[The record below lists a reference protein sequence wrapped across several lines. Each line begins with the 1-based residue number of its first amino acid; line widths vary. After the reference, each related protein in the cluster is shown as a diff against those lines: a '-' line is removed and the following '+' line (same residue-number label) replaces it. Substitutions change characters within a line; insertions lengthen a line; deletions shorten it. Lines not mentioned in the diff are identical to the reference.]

1 MCRFTCAQ
9 QVPPLF
15 HVKHIR
21 ARTYRFR
28 VLLPRDRRRGMIA
41 AQKSFDVIVIGGG
54 HAGCE
59 AASASARMG
68 ASTALVTHRF
78 STVGAMSCNPAIGG
92 LGKGH
97 LVREVDAMDGL
108 MGLVADA
115 SGIQFRMLNRRKG
128 PAVRGPR
135 AQADRKLYAAAM
147 QAAIRETANL
157 SVIEG
162 EADDLVV
169 SDGRVTGARLVG
181 ARELSAGAVVI
192 TTGTFL
198 RGLIHLGEKNWPAGR
213 AGEAPAFGLSAS
225 FERADFR
232 LGRLKTG
239 TPPRLD
245 GTTIDWSAVEMQPGD
260 DPPEPFSVMTDRI
273 TTPQI
278 QCGITR
284 TTPATHEVIRA
295 NVHRS
300 PMYSGQIKSSGP
312 RYCPS
317 IEDKIVRFGDR
328 DGHQI
333 FLEPE
338 GLDDSTVYP
347 NGISTSLP
355 EEVQQAILA
364 SIPGL
369 ERVRMVRPVYAIE
382 YDHVDPREL
391 DPTLQTRQPPGLFLA
406 GQINGTTGYEEAAGQ
421 GIVAGLNAALA
432 ASGAALT
439 VFDRA
444 DGYLGVMIDDLV
456 TRGITEPYRMF
467 TSRAEYRLT
476 LRADNADQ
484 RLTQKGIG
492 LGCVGSAR
500 TVHHCA
506 KMDALNAARTLS
518 KSLTITPNE
527 AIKHGLSLNRDGQ
540 RRSAFELMAY
550 PDIGWSQVRP
560 IWPELAAI
568 DPVIATH
575 LEIDAKYDV
584 YLERQSADV
593 EAFRRDEGMVLS
605 DVDYQQVPGLSN
617 EVRAKLEKARP
628 FTVGQ
633 AGRIDGMTPA
643 ALGILAAY
651 LRREAR
657 KTSKAIA

>member
-1 MCRFTCAQ
+1 MQSR
-9 QVPPLF
+9 
-15 HVKHIR
+15 
-21 ARTYRFR
+21 
-28 VLLPRDRRRGMIA
+28 
-41 AQKSFDVIVIGGG
+41 FDVIVVGGG

-59 AASASARMG
+59 AAAASARMG
-68 ASTALVTHRF
+68 ASTALVTHQF
-78 STVGAMSCNPAIGG
+78 ATVGAMSCNPAIGG

-108 MGLVADA
+108 MGRVADTG
-115 SGIQFRMLNRRKG
+115 GIQFRVLNRRKG

-147 QAAIRETANL
+147 QSAIRETQGL

-162 EADDLVV
+162 EADELIVV
-169 SDGRVTGARLVG
+169 DGRVTGLRLADG
-181 ARELSAGAVVI
+181 RELRAGAVVV

-213 AGEAPAFGLSAS
+213 VGEAPAMGLSAS
-225 FERADFR
+225 FERAGFT

-260 DPPEPFSVMTDRI
+260 EPPEPFSVMTERI

-284 TTPATHEVIRA
+284 TTPASHEVIRA

-317 IEDKIVRFGDR
+317 IEDKIVKFGDR

-338 GLDDSTVYP
+338 GLDDTTVYP

-355 EEVQQAILA
+355 EEVQLAILA

-369 ERVRMVRPVYAIE
+369 ERVKMVRPGYAIE

-391 DPTLQTRQPPGLFLA
+391 EPTLQTKRLAGLFLA

-421 GIVAGLNAALA
+421 GVVAGLNAALA
-432 ASGAALT
+432 ASGADPI

-444 DGYLGVMIDDLV
+444 DGYLGVMIDDLA

-484 RLTQKGIG
+484 RLTDKGIA
-492 LGCVGSAR
+492 LGCVGQAR
-500 TVHHCA
+500 SERHGA
-506 KMDALNAARTLS
+506 KMAALEAAKSLA

-527 AIKHGLSLNRDGQ
+527 AGKHGLALNRDGH
-540 RRSAFELMAY
+540 RRSAFELLAY
-550 PDIGWSQVRP
+550 PEIEWGALQG
-560 IWPELAAI
+560 IWPELSAI
-568 DPVIATH
+568 EPGIAEH

-584 YLERQSADV
+584 YLKRQTADV
-593 EAFRRDEGMVLS
+593 DAFRRDEGMVLG
-605 DVDYQQVPGLSN
+605 DIDYADVPGLSN
-617 EVRAKLEKARP
+617 EARAKLEAARP
-628 FTVGQ
+628 RTVGQ
-633 AGRIDGMTPA
+633 AARLDGLTPA

-657 KTSKAIA
+657 RKTVANA

>member
-1 MCRFTCAQ
+1 
-9 QVPPLF
+9 
-15 HVKHIR
+15 
-21 ARTYRFR
+21 
-28 VLLPRDRRRGMIA
+28 MIT
-41 AQKSFDVIVIGGG
+41 KPESFDVIVVGGG

-59 AASASARMG
+59 AASAAARMG
-68 ASTALVTHRF
+68 AKTALVTHRF
-78 STVGAMSCNPAIGG
+78 STIGAMSCNPAIGG

-97 LVREVDAMDGL
+97 LVREVDALDGL
-108 MGLVADA
+108 MGRVADA
-115 SGIQFRMLNRRKG
+115 GGIQFRMLNRRKG

-147 QAAIRETANL
+147 QAAIRETVNL
-157 SVIEG
+157 SVVEG
-162 EADDLVV
+162 EADEL
-169 SDGRVTGARLVG
+169 SISNGRVTGIRLIDG
-181 ARELSAGAVVI
+181 RELSAGAVVI

-213 AGEAPAFGLSAS
+213 VDEAPALGLSKS
-225 FERADFR
+225 FEQAGFT

-245 GTTIDWSAVEMQPGD
+245 GSTIDWSAVEMQSGD

-284 TTPATHEVIRA
+284 TTPATHDVIRA

-338 GLDDSTVYP
+338 GLDDTTVYP

-355 EEVQQAILA
+355 EEVQLAILTT
-364 SIPGL
+364 IPGL
-369 ERVRMVRPVYAIE
+369 ERVRMVRPGYAIE

-391 DPTLQTRQPPGLFLA
+391 DPTLQTKRLPGLFLA
-406 GQINGTTGYEEAAGQ
+406 GQINGTTGYEEAAAQ
-421 GIVAGLNAALA
+421 GLVAGLNAALA
-432 ASGAALT
+432 ASGAGPII
-439 VFDRA
+439 FDRA

-484 RLTQKGIG
+484 RLTDKGIA
-492 LGCVGSAR
+492 LGCVGEGRSIR
-500 TVHHCA
+500 HGA
-506 KMDALNAARTLS
+506 KMAALNDAKALAQ
-518 KSLTITPNE
+518 SLNITPNE
-527 AIKHGLSLNRDGQ
+527 AGKHGLLLNRDGQ
-540 RRSAFELMAY
+540 RRSAFELLAY
-550 PDIGWSQVRP
+550 PEIGWNEVRG
-560 IWPELAAI
+560 IWPELSAI
-568 DPVIATH
+568 DPAISVH

-584 YLERQSADV
+584 YLKRQTADV
-593 EAFRRDEGMVLS
+593 DAFRRDEGLILS
-605 DVDYQQVPGLSN
+605 DIDYSLVPGLSN
-617 EVRAKLEKARP
+617 EARAKLEAARP
-628 FTVGQ
+628 RTVGQ
-633 AGRIDGMTPA
+633 AGRIDSMTPA

-657 KTSKAIA
+657 KKPTAASA

>member
-1 MCRFTCAQ
+1 MF
-9 QVPPLF
+9 
-15 HVKHIR
+15 
-21 ARTYRFR
+21 
-28 VLLPRDRRRGMIA
+28 A
-41 AQKSFDVIVIGGG
+41 ASDSFDVIVIGGG

-59 AASASARMG
+59 AASAAARMG
-68 ASTALVTHRF
+68 ATTALVTHRF
-78 STVGAMSCNPAIGG
+78 STIGAMSCNPAIGG

-97 LVREVDAMDGL
+97 LVREVDALDGL
-108 MGLVADA
+108 MGGVADA
-115 SGIQFRMLNRRKG
+115 GGIQFRMLNRRKG

-147 QAAIRETANL
+147 QQAILDTANL
-157 SVIEG
+157 RVIEG
-162 EADDLVV
+162 EADELLVG
-169 SDGRVTGARLVG
+169 DGRVTGIRLG
-181 ARELSAGAVVI
+181 DGRLLSAGAVVI

-213 AGEAPAFGLSAS
+213 VGEAPAMGLSAS
-225 FERADFR
+225 FERLGFA

-245 GTTIDWSAVEMQPGD
+245 GKTIDWSAVEMQPGD
-260 DPPEPFSVMTDRI
+260 DPPEPFSTMTNHI
-273 TTPQI
+273 TTPQV

-284 TTPATHEVIRA
+284 TTAVTHEVIRA

-300 PMYSGQIKSSGP
+300 PMYSGQIKSTGP

-355 EEVQQAILA
+355 EEVQLAILA

-369 ERVRMVRPVYAIE
+369 EHVKMVRPGYAIE

-391 DPTLQTRQPPGLFLA
+391 DPTLQAKRMPGLFLA
-406 GQINGTTGYEEAAGQ
+406 GQINGTTGYEEAAAQ

-432 ASGAALT
+432 ASGADPV

-456 TRGITEPYRMF
+456 TRGIIEPYRMF

-484 RLTQKGIG
+484 RLTDKGIA
-492 LGCVGSAR
+492 LGCVGPARSA
-500 TVHHCA
+500 HHAA
-506 KMDALNAARTLS
+506 KMAALEAAKGLA

-527 AIKHGLSLNRDGQ
+527 AARHGLSLNRDGQ
-540 RRSAFELMAY
+540 RRSVFELLAY
-550 PDIGWSQVRP
+550 PEVEWPALRA
-560 IWPELAAI
+560 IWPELSAI
-568 DPVIATH
+568 DPSIAIH

-584 YLERQSADV
+584 YLNRQTADV
-593 EAFRRDEGMVLS
+593 DAFRRDEGLVLTG
-605 DVDYQQVPGLSN
+605 VDYAVVPGLSN
-617 EVRAKLEKARP
+617 EARAKLQAAQPR
-628 FTVGQ
+628 TVGQ
-633 AGRIDGMTPA
+633 AGRLDGMTPA
-643 ALGILAAY
+643 ALGILATY

-657 KTSKAIA
+657 RKTARASA

>member
-1 MCRFTCAQ
+1 MT
-9 QVPPLF
+9 F
-15 HVKHIR
+15 H
-21 ARTYRFR
+21 
-28 VLLPRDRRRGMIA
+28 PD
-41 AQKSFDVIVIGGG
+41 SFDVIVIGGG

-59 AASASARMG
+59 AASAAARMG
-68 ASTALVTHRF
+68 AKTALVTHRF
-78 STVGAMSCNPAIGG
+78 STIGAMSCNPAIGG

-97 LVREVDAMDGL
+97 LVREIDALDGL
-108 MGLVADA
+108 MGRIADA
-115 SGIQFRMLNRRKG
+115 GGIQFRVLNRRKG

-147 QAAIRETANL
+147 QAALRETANL
-157 SVIEG
+157 TVVEG
-162 EADDLVV
+162 EADELLVIEGRLRGV
-169 SDGRVTGARLVG
+169 RLADGR
-181 ARELSAGAVVI
+181 ELTAGAAVV

-213 AGEAPAFGLSAS
+213 VGEAPALGLSSS
-225 FERADFR
+225 FEQIGFT

-260 DPPEPFSVMTDRI
+260 NPPEPFSVMTDRI

-284 TTPATHEVIRA
+284 TTAATHEVIRA

-338 GLDDSTVYP
+338 GLDDTTIYP

-355 EEVQQAILA
+355 EEVQLGILA

-369 ERVRMVRPVYAIE
+369 ERARMVRPGYAIE

-391 DPTLQTRQPPGLFLA
+391 DPALQAKRLAGLFLA
-406 GQINGTTGYEEAAGQ
+406 GQINGTTGYEEAAAQ
-421 GIVAGLNAALA
+421 GLVAGLNAALS
-432 ASGAALT
+432 ASGSQPI

-484 RLTQKGIG
+484 RLTDKGIN
-492 LGCVGSAR
+492 LGCVGPAR
-500 TVHHCA
+500 SQRHRA
-506 KMDALNAARTLS
+506 KMAALNAAKARAQ
-518 KSLTITPNE
+518 SLRLTPNE
-527 AIKHGLSLNRDGQ
+527 AARYGLSLNRDGQ
-540 RRSAFELMAY
+540 RRSAFELLAY
-550 PDIGWSQVRP
+550 PEIGWEQVRS
-560 IWPELAAI
+560 IWPELSAV
-568 DPVIATH
+568 DPGIAVH

-584 YLERQSADV
+584 YLKRQIADV
-593 EAFRRDEGMVLS
+593 EAFRRDESLILS
-605 DVDYQQVPGLSN
+605 GVDFDEVPGLSN
-617 EVRAKLEKARP
+617 EARAKLEAAQPR
-628 FTVGQ
+628 TVGQ
-633 AGRIDGMTPA
+633 AGRLDGMTPA

-657 KTSKAIA
+657 RKTATGISAIGA